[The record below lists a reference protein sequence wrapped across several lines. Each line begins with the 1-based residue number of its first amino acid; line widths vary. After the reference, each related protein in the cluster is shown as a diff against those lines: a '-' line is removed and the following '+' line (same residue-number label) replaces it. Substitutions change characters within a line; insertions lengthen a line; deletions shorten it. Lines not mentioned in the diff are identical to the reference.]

1 MRDHVPNASRIDT
14 CTAHTGD
21 FRIISPNPKV
31 IDAVGLRHGNQV
43 IVERPVYTDIRTYFC
58 ESDLSSLPAF
68 VSYGDI
74 HDHIL
79 VALTLESQDL
89 GDMRLI

>member
-31 IDAVGLRHGNQV
+31 IDAVGLRHGK
-43 IVERPVYTDIRTYFC
+43 RPVYMDIRT
-58 ESDLSSLPAF
+58 
-68 VSYGDI
+68 
-74 HDHIL
+74 
-79 VALTLESQDL
+79 
-89 GDMRLI
+89 